1 MKSRVIVWGRDSEQ
15 HKVLLALMLNP
26 VENKIQVLSFPED
39 VVTAEFENLLNNEWK
54 AEHEMT
60 FPEGYK
66 QMEVELTAAG
76 SILPE
81 GYSTDQEDLIN
92 RTQTEWQFRVL
103 STRLSENYKS
113 ELEMMK
119 DKIGSVTQYEQSLWN
134 ELKGVWEKIQNQ
146 IREKFLLPEHID
158 HLRSSTNELFG
169 QLKEKRKD
177 LDKVFNDKSTQFKD
191 EFFEAID
198 SIEERLNKGLSFQP
212 IFEELKQIQQRFN
225 QTKFSNPDRRSVW
238 NKLDGAF
245 KILKEKRYG
254 KQSEGT
260 QNNAL
265 DRLNKRYE
273 GLLGAIKKM
282 EKSIQYDEKE
292 LDFQSKRSDDFSGQ
306 LEVQIRQ
313 AKIKMTEE
321 RVNSKKEKL
330 AEMVRT
336 KEELEGKQE
345 RIQQNEKAR
354 AEKDTAKKAAEEL
367 VAAQIA
373 AASAARAENENELE
387 EKARMITESKKPFA
401 EPEKLI
407 EAAAEPKLIES
418 PEVDQ
423 NASSEEKVE
432 ATVDQSNPNIS
443 NAELDIADDVATS
456 NEGQIEEE
464 KMSSA
469 STGPLADEELQNESA
484 PIAESPIISEA
495 GDESIEASTPQE
507 NSSETSAEG
516 ENTFMENVTH
526 SVEDAIDTVKA
537 VASVLGDKLDDML
550 ERFTDKKEEE

>member
-345 RIQQNEKAR
+345 RI
-354 AEKDTAKKAAEEL
+354 
-367 VAAQIA
+367 
-373 AASAARAENENELE
+373 
-387 EKARMITESKKPFA
+387 
-401 EPEKLI
+401 
-407 EAAAEPKLIES
+407 
-418 PEVDQ
+418 
-423 NASSEEKVE
+423 
-432 ATVDQSNPNIS
+432 
-443 NAELDIADDVATS
+443 
-456 NEGQIEEE
+456 
-464 KMSSA
+464 
-469 STGPLADEELQNESA
+469 
-484 PIAESPIISEA
+484 
-495 GDESIEASTPQE
+495 
-507 NSSETSAEG
+507 
-516 ENTFMENVTH
+516 
-526 SVEDAIDTVKA
+526 
-537 VASVLGDKLDDML
+537 
-550 ERFTDKKEEE
+550 